1 MIDMK
6 VWLERNFASRNY
18 DDPDVDPDLVAGR
31 HKKAVASAR
40 SLLRQQLK
48 QRLGEALNQGH
59 AAELAVRKE
68 LADRKKLFS

>member
-40 SLLRQQLK
+40 SLLREQLK
-48 QRLGEALNQGH
+48 QRLGEALNQGY
-59 AAELAVRKE
+59 AEELA
-68 LADRKKLFS
+68 ARKKLFS

>member
-31 HKKAVASAR
+31 HKKALANAR
-40 SLLRQQLK
+40 SLLREQLK
-48 QRLGEALNQGH
+48 QGLSEALNQGYAEEI
-59 AAELAVRKE
+59 AA
-68 LADRKKLFS
+68 RKKLFS

>member
-31 HKKAVASAR
+31 HKKALANAR
-40 SLLRQQLK
+40 SLLREQLK
-48 QRLGEALNQGH
+48 QRLGEALNQGYAEEI
-59 AAELAVRKE
+59 AA
-68 LADRKKLFS
+68 RKKLFS

>member
-31 HKKAVASAR
+31 HKKALANAR
-40 SLLRQQLK
+40 SLLREQLK
-48 QRLGEALNQGH
+48 QRLSEALNQGYAEEI
-59 AAELAVRKE
+59 AA
-68 LADRKKLFS
+68 RKKLFS

>member
-31 HKKAVASAR
+31 HKKAVANAR
-40 SLLRQQLK
+40 SLLREQLK
-48 QRLGEALNQGH
+48 QRLGEALNQGY
-59 AAELAVRKE
+59 AEELA
-68 LADRKKLFS
+68 ARKKLFS

>member
-31 HKKAVASAR
+31 HKKAVANAR

-48 QRLGEALNQGH
+48 QRLGEALDRGH
-59 AAELAVRKE
+59 AEELAVRE
-68 LADRKKLFS
+68 EIAVRKKLFS

>member
-31 HKKAVASAR
+31 HKKAVANAR
-40 SLLRQQLK
+40 SLLREQLK
-48 QRLGEALNQGH
+48 QRLGEALNHGH
-59 AAELAVRKE
+59 AEELA
-68 LADRKKLFS
+68 ARKKFFS

>member
-31 HKKAVASAR
+31 HKGRGQRQVTAQAAAETAPRR
-40 SLLRQQLK
+40 SLNR
-48 QRLGEALNQGH
+48 GH

>member
-31 HKKAVASAR
+31 HKKALANAR
-40 SLLRQQLK
+40 SLLREQLK
-48 QRLGEALNQGH
+48 QRLSEALNQGYAEEI
-59 AAELAVRKE
+59 AARKN
-68 LADRKKLFS
+68 FSAKTRCQ